1 MKYIEIA
8 NIKYKPKNIAQTCV
22 FGGNFDLH
30 DLCRRKSELQ
40 RMCND
45 LPPEATI
52 LKGKFE
58 KIIKTLEDISEVVRK
73 HDL

>member
-8 NIKYKPKNIAQTCV
+8 NIRYKPNKTAQTCV
-22 FGGNFDLH
+22 FSGNFDVH
-30 DLCRRKSELQ
+30 DLCIRKSELQ
-40 RMCND
+40 RMRND

-58 KIIKTLEDISEVVRK
+58 KIIKTLEDISEVVWK

>member
-22 FGGNFDLH
+22 FSGNFDAH
-30 DLCRRKSELQ
+30 DLCKRKSELQ

-45 LPPEATI
+45 LPPDATI
-52 LKGKFE
+52 LKRKFA